1 MREHDKNSKL
11 YIETN
16 LKKKLQTPNTY
27 APCGRN
33 DAARK
38 RRWNPDASG

>member
-1 MREHDKNSKL
+1 MMREHDKNSKL

-38 RRWNPDASG
+38 PWLNSV